1 MLRAKGILPQKEKEI
16 TEEEIID
23 IVERTVQ
30 EKMNKDKLNDKTLD
44 ELDELEDEEDERVI
58 AEYRYTLISRFL
70 NIWG

>member
-1 MLRAKGILPQKEKEI
+1 MLRAKGILPAKEKEI

-44 ELDELEDEEDERVI
+44 ELDELEDEEDERI
-58 AEYRYTLISRFL
+58 LAEYRYTQKNFYFY
-70 NIWG
+70 N